1 MKKLFLLT
9 LSLALGFSAIAQQ
22 RMAKSEL
29 RSGVARD
36 QKVTVGKEI
45 AEPSAAQFETPAP
58 SVVSSRYQGEL
69 DYAGVVATFYDLQ
82 SNQYV
87 ANRMYQLP
95 NGSVAAT
102 ATMSHLTPNNVTPA
116 DRGTGYNFY
125 KPSEGKYFAEGEWI
139 YGVVEDGDGPETRV
153 EPWVSGWPTI
163 AQYGEDGEIL
173 LSHGNGALNCY
184 TREHAGEGEWQFR
197 GALPNYPEGYPYN
210 EYPTWPRVVTSGDN
224 HNIIH
229 VVAALQHSISS
240 DETDI
245 RTVMYRSEDA
255 ENWTV
260 SYSLLEEYDYHIGA
274 FSADDYAMAAYGHT
288 VAILYSGQLT
298 NSVWMFKSTDDGL
311 TWNTFKIWENPY
323 EGRSFDYEN
332 GEPWGMEDTLFIPM
346 NGAITVDNNGTA
358 HVALN
363 THEIIHT
370 TDNEE
375 GYYSYY
381 YGRSVDGILYWNDTQ
396 EAPMQDT
403 YHPEYSD
410 PHMAEPNP
418 HHVARLWWPDPENP
432 GYVHMVADSTKWI
445 GYLPYYEEFDHD
457 WSDWADYYY
466 GHGSGNEYL
475 PRMYAVSAHPALS
488 CDPQGN
494 LACAYSSPC
503 SDAEHSGYYNVGGS
517 NYLYRHIYV
526 SYRNVDEGYWHQ
538 IEDDIT
544 DGEAYFDFS
553 GQENIFTMSVPNTV
567 NDGEFWFG
575 FQTDPSIGL
584 WWGNNASQTS
594 ATDNTINVVRVVANE
609 EMVSVPENHD
619 AINPV
624 TTTRIYPNPV
634 VDQMTIEVNAAQASE
649 MSISV
654 YNLMGQ
660 KVMDKNV
667 SINTGI
673 NTPTL
678 NTSSLSSGVYFVTV
692 KANGFENTMKFVVK

>member
-9 LSLALGFSAIAQQ
+9 LSLALGFSAIAQH
-22 RMAKSEL
+22 RVAKSDI

-36 QKVTVGKEI
+36 QKVTVGKDM
-45 AEPSAAQFETPAP
+45 AEPTAAQFAP
-58 SVVSSRYQGEL
+58 QAPVVVSSRYQGDL
-69 DYAGVVATFYDLQ
+69 DYAGTVMTFYDLQ
-82 SNQYV
+82 SNQFV

-95 NGSVAAT
+95 NGSVAVT
-102 ATMSHLTPNNVTPA
+102 ATMSHLTPNNATPA

-125 KPSEGKYFAEGEWI
+125 KPMESKEFATGEWI
-139 YGVVEDGDGPETRV
+139 YGTVENGEGPDARV
-153 EPWVSGWPTI
+153 ESWVSGWPTI
-163 AQYGEDGEIL
+163 AQWGDNGEIL

-184 TREHAGEGEWQFR
+184 TREFAGEGEWQFR

-210 EYPTWPRVVTSGDN
+210 EYPTWPRVVTTGDH

-229 VVAALQHSISS
+229 VAAALQHSISS

-245 RTVMYRSEDA
+245 RTVLFRSEDA

-260 SYSLLEEYDYHIGA
+260 SYGPLEEYNYHIGT
-274 FSADDYAMAAYGHT
+274 FSADDYALAANGHT
-288 VAILYSGQLT
+288 VALLYSGQLT

-311 TWNTFKIWENPY
+311 TWNTFKVWENPY

-370 TDNEE
+370 TDNQE
-375 GYYSYY
+375 GYYTLY
-381 YGRSVDGILYWNDTQ
+381 YGRSVDGLLYWNDTQ

-403 YHPEYSD
+403 EHPEYTD
-410 PHMAEPNP
+410 PHLRNPNP

-432 GYVHMVADSTKWI
+432 GYVTIVGDTTKWI
-445 GYLPYYEEFDHD
+445 GWMPYYEEFGD
-457 WSDWADYYY
+457 WSNWTNYYYHGDDYYPKFY
-466 GHGSGNEYL
+466 GTSGQ
-475 PRMYAVSAHPALS
+475 PALS

-494 LACAYSSPC
+494 LACAYSAPC
-503 SDAEHSGYYNVGGS
+503 SDPENSGYYNMNG
-517 NYLYRHIYV
+517 NQYFFRHVYV

-538 IEDDIT
+538 IIDDIS
-544 DGEAYFDFS
+544 DGQDAFEFS
-553 GQENIFTMSVPNTV
+553 EQENTFTMSVPNTV

-575 FQTDPSIGL
+575 FQTDPDVGW
-584 WWGNNASQTS
+584 WWGSNAAQTQAS
-594 ATDNTINVVRVVANE
+594 ENVIYAVRVLADP
-609 EMVSVPENHD
+609 EMVNVPENHD
-619 AINPV
+619 AVNPV